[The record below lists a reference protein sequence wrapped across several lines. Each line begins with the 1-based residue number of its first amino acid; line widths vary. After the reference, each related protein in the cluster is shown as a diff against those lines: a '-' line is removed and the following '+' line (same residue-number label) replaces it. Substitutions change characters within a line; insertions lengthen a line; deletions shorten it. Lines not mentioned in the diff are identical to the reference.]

1 MHARAD
7 DVACGNGDMALTDSL
22 TDSLFSI
29 EQRLDSGGLQVQLCS
44 GIFFFIILEVAENW
58 KARGTSR
65 DRS

>member
-1 MHARAD
+1 
-7 DVACGNGDMALTDSL
+7 MAL

-29 EQRLDSGGLQVQLCS
+29 EQRLDSRGLQVQLCS
-44 GIFFFIILEVAENW
+44 GIFFFIILKVAENW

>member
-1 MHARAD
+1 
-7 DVACGNGDMALTDSL
+7 MAL

-29 EQRLDSGGLQVQLCS
+29 EQRLDSRGLQVQLCS
-44 GIFFFIILEVAENW
+44 GIFFFINLEVAENW

>member
-22 TDSLFSI
+22 FSI
-29 EQRLDSGGLQVQLCS
+29 EQSLYSRGLQVQLCS
-44 GIFFFIILEVAENW
+44 GIFFFIILKVAENW